1 MYSCNITKE
10 IKEMLNK
17 NSIYFRNIWD
27 RRKSLTIW
35 TIALSLLA
43 MLIISMYDSVGREA
57 AKLFEN
63 SNFTAFFG
71 GDVDTNSPA
80 GWLGFELYAIFLPI
94 CLAIITIGIGAST
107 IGSEEE
113 SGTLELLLA
122 SPINRSRIIIEKA
135 MMLVSVAIIIPMII
149 FLTVCLSNS
158 LFIFGVDLINVFFCT
173 IALSLFG
180 IFFGFFALAMQS
192 LTKKRNLGIS
202 LTGFYVGASYFMNT
216 LHTIW
221 DSIEPMKF
229 LSPFY
234 YYDGNMLLQGSVE
247 PINIIILTGGAILF
261 FLVAY
266 LSFMNRD
273 TGV

>member
-1 MYSCNITKE
+1 
-10 IKEMLNK
+10 MLNK

-35 TIALSLLA
+35 TIVLSLLA

-63 SNFTAFFG
+63 SNNFTAFFG
-71 GDVDTNSPA
+71 GDVDTSSPA

-135 MMLVSVAIIIPMII
+135 MMLVTVAVIIPVII

-158 LFIFGVDLINVFFCT
+158 LFIFGIDLINVFFCT

-180 IFFGFFALAMQS
+180 IYFGFFALAMQS
-192 LTKKRNLGIS
+192 LTKRRGLGMSI
-202 LTGFYVGASYFMNT
+202 TGFYVGASYFMNT
-216 LHTIW
+216 LYTIW

-247 PINIIILTGGAILF
+247 PINIIILTGGVLLF
-261 FLVAY
+261 FLAAY
-266 LSFMNRD
+266 FSFMNRD
-273 TGV
+273 TGI

>member
-1 MYSCNITKE
+1 
-10 IKEMLNK
+10 MLNK
-17 NSIYFRNIWD
+17 NSIYFRNMWD

-35 TIALSLLA
+35 TIVLSLLT
-43 MLIISMYDSVGREA
+43 MLIIAMYDSVGREA
-57 AKLFEN
+57 AQLFEN

-71 GDVDTNSPA
+71 GEIDSSSPA

-135 MMLVSVAIIIPMII
+135 IMLITVAVIIPMII

-158 LFIFGVDLINVFFCT
+158 LFIFGIKLINVFFCT
-173 IALSLFG
+173 ILLSLFG

-202 LTGFYVGASYFMNT
+202 ITGFYVGASYFMNT

-221 DSIEPMKF
+221 DSIEPMKY

-234 YYDGNMLLQGSVE
+234 YYDGNIVLQGTVE
-247 PINIIILTGGAILF
+247 SINIIVLIVGIVLLFLT
-261 FLVAY
+261 AY
-266 LSFMNRD
+266 FSFMNRD

>member
-1 MYSCNITKE
+1 
-10 IKEMLNK
+10 MLNK
-17 NSIYFRNIWD
+17 NSIYFRNILD

-35 TIALSLLA
+35 AIVLSLLA

-135 MMLVSVAIIIPMII
+135 LVLVSVAIIIPIII
-149 FLTVCLSNS
+149 FLSVCLSNS
-158 LFIFGVDLINVFFCT
+158 LFVFGVDLVNVFFCT

-234 YYDGNMLLQGSVE
+234 YYDGNMILQGSLE
-247 PINIIILTGGAILF
+247 PINIIVLSGGVILF
-261 FLVAY
+261 FLIAY

-273 TGV
+273 TGI